1 MSEGEVKNFGKPK
14 DLLADKTSILYELT
28 EKLSKNE
35 RTMIQEIA
43 LGNIDPSK
51 LFNDLQQSAERVNVK
66 GAALLQSPRTQTSR
80 RHCYFNQA
88 AQINNEEDD
97 NKYTPKE
104 FMDSFSVQ
112 FDEDFDE
119 SNNVQFTKL

>member
-1 MSEGEVKNFGKPK
+1 VKNFGKPK

-35 RTMIQEIA
+35 RNMIQEIA
-43 LGNIDPSK
+43 NGNIDPSK
-51 LFNDLQQSAERVNVK
+51 LFNELQQSADRASVK
-66 GAALLQSPRTQTSR
+66 SSALLQSPQTQTSR
-80 RHCYFNQA
+80 RKHCYVNQA
-88 AQINNEEDD
+88 AQINDEEDD

-112 FDEDFDE
+112 FDEDLE
-119 SNNVQFTKL
+119 ELNNVQFTKL

>member
-1 MSEGEVKNFGKPK
+1 MKNFGKPK

-35 RTMIQEIA
+35 RNMIQEIA
-43 LGNIDPSK
+43 NGNIDPSK
-51 LFNDLQQSAERVNVK
+51 LFNELQQSADRASVK
-66 GAALLQSPRTQTSR
+66 SSALLQSPQTQTSR
-80 RHCYFNQA
+80 RKHCYVNQA
-88 AQINNEEDD
+88 AQINDEEDD

-112 FDEDFDE
+112 FDEDLE
-119 SNNVQFTKL
+119 ELNNVQFTKL